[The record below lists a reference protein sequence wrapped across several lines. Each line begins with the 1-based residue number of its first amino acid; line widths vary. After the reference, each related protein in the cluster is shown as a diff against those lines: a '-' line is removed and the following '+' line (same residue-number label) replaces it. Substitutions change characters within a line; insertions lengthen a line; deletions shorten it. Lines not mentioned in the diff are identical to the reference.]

1 MMIVLIAGSFLNSCE
16 TADLDL
22 RVDPNALSENQLDPN
37 LILNSIQFA
46 YVTNMQTY
54 NALGAQLTRI
64 NYMGGRNYFNNFGG
78 ATFSGNWARTY
89 SSSFNG
95 IGNNAAVGLW
105 TNIQNIEAQ
114 NELDGTGK
122 FDFHVGVGKALQ
134 AHNLLL
140 LTDYLGTAAFSQAGN
155 ADEFPA
161 PMLDDGPAVYAGA
174 LGLLDEAEALLSPG
188 PAPIGASDFF
198 YDGDTDQWIKFINTV
213 RLKAAVTTGDSGTFN
228 SIIAGGNYISSA
240 ADDMQF
246 QYGARQ
252 LDPDTRHPVYAG
264 DYTPSGAGAYR
275 SNWLMNNMLNK
286 QDPRLRY
293 YFYRQSDA
301 TPGADAPADEENLAC
316 SSATPPLH
324 YDGFVYCFVPEG
336 YWGRSHGNDEGGP
349 PDGFLKAAAGVYPFG
364 GRFDDSSFGSVGLG
378 FGGQGAGIEP
388 IILSSDV
395 EFWRGQNALASGGD
409 ATAFLK
415 AGMEKSIAKVQGFA
429 ALDATS
435 DKSVA
440 PDEAAVTAYVDGII
454 ADYAAATGDDKMNV
468 FAEQYWI
475 AMYGSGAEAYN
486 FYRKTGFPTTL
497 APNWELDPGPFPRTF
512 LLPSNEVITNNNLTQ
527 RTDMNTQVFWDTN
540 PAGPAFPPAN

>member
-46 YVTNMQTY
+46 YVTNMQNY
-54 NALGAQLTRI
+54 NRLGSQLTRI
-64 NYMGGRNYFNNFGG
+64 DYMGGRNYFNNYPG

-174 LGLLDEAEALLSPG
+174 LAMLDEAEALLSPG

-198 YDGDTDQWIKFINTV
+198 YEGDTDKWVKFINTV

-252 LDPDTRHPVYAG
+252 LDPDTRHPVYAQN
-264 DYTPSGAGAYR
+264 YTPSGAGGYR

-293 YFYRQSDA
+293 YFYRQVDA

-324 YDGFVYCFVPEG
+324 YDGFVYCFIPEG

-349 PDGFLKAAAGVYPFG
+349 PDGFLKTAAGVYPHA
-364 GRFDDSSFGSVGLG
+364 GRFDDNSFGSVGLG
-378 FGGQGAGIEP
+378 LGGQGAGIEP
-388 IILSSDV
+388 VILSSDV
-395 EFWRGQNALASGGD
+395 EFWRGQNAIATGGD
-409 ATAFLK
+409 AAPFLK
-415 AGMEKSIAKVQGFA
+415 AGMEKSIAKAEGFA
-429 ALDATS
+429 ALDATA
-435 DKSVA
+435 DKSIA
-440 PDEAAVTAYVDGII
+440 PDEATVTAYVDGIVS
-454 ADYAAATGDDKMNV
+454 DYNAATGDDKMNI

-475 AMYGSGAEAYN
+475 AMYGGGAEAYN

-512 LLPSNEVITNNNLTQ
+512 LLPSNEVITNSNLTQ